1 MASSVAKRG
10 ERVLQAGAPLS
21 RATGAMILLHGR
33 GASGQ
38 DMLHF
43 AEVLA
48 QPDFAYLAP
57 QAEGRSWYPYSFL
70 APIEQKEPY
79 LTSSMLMIDSL
90 LADLSS
96 DGFTG
101 PDSFARLLSRRLSGA
116 RIRRPAR
123 RALRRGGR
131 AKRRTNRAEGTP
143 RDYLG
148 HFSGTPVFLGCG
160 DTDPHIPTSRV
171 QETGRVLTA
180 LGAAVIKKLYRGM
193 GHTINDD
200 EVAHIRAMVANFGSS
215 VRA

>member
-131 AKRRTNRAEGTP
+131 AKRRTNRA
-143 RDYLG
+143 R
-148 HFSGTPVFLGCG
+148 G
-160 DTDPHIPTSRV
+160 DSERLFGSFFRNAGVSRV
-171 QETGRVLTA
+171 RRHRSAYTHLSRSGDRSCPNGARRGRNQKTLSRD
-180 LGAAVIKKLYRGM
+180 GAHHKR
-193 GHTINDD
+193 
-200 EVAHIRAMVANFGSS
+200 
-215 VRA
+215 